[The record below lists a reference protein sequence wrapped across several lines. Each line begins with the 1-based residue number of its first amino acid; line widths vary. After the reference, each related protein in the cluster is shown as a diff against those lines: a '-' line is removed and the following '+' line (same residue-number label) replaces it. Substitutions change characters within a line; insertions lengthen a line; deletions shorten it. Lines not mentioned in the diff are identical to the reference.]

1 MKLFNK
7 EKGKE
12 VVYVQLQ
19 DIMYLMNDTDLS
31 VPASIFVKTFGKTTI
46 VNDKNRF
53 NFLKFDKEDEVE
65 FFKKLDFIIDYSKYR
80 DLTDEGLEQAVKKFG
95 TKANNIVD
103 KWNSMT
109 SEERENNSN
118 LLFEHQNLEYVI
130 MFIQEVYNVKHGVR
144 VMEFPF

>member
-31 VPASIFVKTFGKTTI
+31 VPASIFVKTFGI

-80 DLTDEGLEQAVKKFG
+80 DLTDEGLEQAVKKFR

-109 SEERENNSN
+109 CEERENNSN

>member
-65 FFKKLDFIIDYSKYR
+65 FFKKLDFIIDYSEYR

-103 KWNSMT
+103 RPRNTHKHINRRRSQT
-109 SEERENNSN
+109 TNNKSVCKCDN
-118 LLFEHQNLEYVI
+118 VCRIGLPVV
-130 MFIQEVYNVKHGVR
+130 FIHFFDR
-144 VMEFPF
+144 FR

>member
-109 SEERENNSN
+109 SE
-118 LLFEHQNLEYVI
+118 
-130 MFIQEVYNVKHGVR
+130 
-144 VMEFPF
+144 